1 MLSGGTRTL
10 RRGETL
16 EERVSDLSS
25 RGMDYLRGYTDSR
38 LECKRTS
45 EDGNSLRR
53 KLHLVTG
60 DCEVLETL
68 ATSEVFESPVILSAA
83 RKLP

>member
-1 MLSGGTRTL
+1 MLSGGTTNSAKK
-10 RRGETL
+10 GEL
-16 EERVSDLSS
+16 EERVSELSS
-25 RGMDYLRGYTDSR
+25 RGMDYLLGFTGSR
-38 LECKRTS
+38 LECKRTP